1 MKKTLRIIVKGRVQG
16 VGYRWFTRQAAR
28 ELGITGFVR
37 NLMNGDVEVVAQGE
51 EEVLNQFIQELRQGP
66 AFAYVTDLKTEELD
80 LPEDKYKSFEVAF

>member
-1 MKKTLRIIVKGRVQG
+1 MKKSLRIIVKGRVQG
-16 VGYRWFTRQAAR
+16 IGYRWFARQAAR

-51 EEVLNQFIQELRQGP
+51 EEVLNQFIQELSQGP

-80 LPEDKYKSFEVAF
+80 LPEDQYKSFEVAF